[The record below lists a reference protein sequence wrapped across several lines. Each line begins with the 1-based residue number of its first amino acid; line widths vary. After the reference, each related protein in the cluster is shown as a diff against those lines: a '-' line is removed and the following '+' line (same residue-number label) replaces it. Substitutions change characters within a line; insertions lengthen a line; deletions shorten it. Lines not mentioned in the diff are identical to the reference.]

1 MKTNKYLFLLFIAC
15 LFATLCQGQNTR
27 KSITDSIF
35 QLDPANVLEHINK
48 KVNLLGLDVP
58 LRALPLT
65 VTTLSSETLERKN
78 IYELQ
83 DAVRFLPG
91 VTVRDQ
97 LGAFYRFSIRGT
109 NEEEAFKVL
118 REAGLEPLTNTEE
131 AVQRAVDIAAG
142 RA

>member
-65 VTTLSSETLERKN
+65 VTTLSTWHDDVQGAKRGPT
-78 IYELQ
+78 
-83 DAVRFLPG
+83 RFR
-91 VTVRDQ
+91 VSARDS
-97 LGAFYRFSIRGT
+97 FPKRST
-109 NEEEAFKVL
+109 
-118 REAGLEPLTNTEE
+118 
-131 AVQRAVDIAAG
+131 AA
-142 RA
+142 